1 MALVR
6 YLEDDH
12 DIIVRS
18 VMETLEATRDD
29 VSEDA
34 VVRRVEREILKELRY
49 RPVPAGLGKFIC
61 NLWIRRGP
69 VLATVIGTLLLLS
82 ML

>member
-1 MALVR
+1 MTERRTDIVKRVVASLTEDQDRTMALVR

-12 DIIVRS
+12 DIIVQS

-49 RPVPAGLGKFIC
+49 R
-61 NLWIRRGP
+61 
-69 VLATVIGTLLLLS
+69 LLL